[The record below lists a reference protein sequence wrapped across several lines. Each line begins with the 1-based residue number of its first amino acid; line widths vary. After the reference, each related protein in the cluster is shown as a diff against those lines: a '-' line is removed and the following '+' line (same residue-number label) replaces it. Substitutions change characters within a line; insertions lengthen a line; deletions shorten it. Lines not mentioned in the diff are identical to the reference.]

1 MRSKAERRWQR
12 QQDASRHERRPDGS
26 RARAHKWWHCSAKM
40 AMSGWLN
47 GGNFTGVTMRA
58 QSRGDLGEDGPDR
71 WDRAEMRSL
80 TGGPADASGP
90 LCSDG
95 GDGSGRGLA
104 SRRTGPDDTIA
115 LGRPG
120 GKRPSKIFPF

>member
-1 MRSKAERRWQR
+1 MRSKAERRRQR
-12 QQDASRHERRPDGS
+12 QQDASLHEQRRDGS
-26 RARAHKWWHCSAKM
+26 RARAQKWWHCSTKM
-40 AMSGWLN
+40 VMSGQLN
-47 GGNFTGVTMRA
+47 GGNFTGVTLRA

-71 WDRAEMRSL
+71 WDLVEMRSL
-80 TGGPADASGP
+80 TGGPDDAWGP
-90 LCSDG
+90 LGSDG

-104 SRRTGPDDTIA
+104 SRWTGPDDTIA